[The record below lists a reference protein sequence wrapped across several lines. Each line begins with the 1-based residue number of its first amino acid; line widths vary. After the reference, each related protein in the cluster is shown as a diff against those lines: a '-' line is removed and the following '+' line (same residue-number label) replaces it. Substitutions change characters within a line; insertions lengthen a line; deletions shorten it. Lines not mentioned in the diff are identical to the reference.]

1 MNILVAVPPKILGSS
16 TKQNLHREGN
26 VENAGRREE
35 KKRKDDSMEK
45 EEDGEENDEE
55 A

>member
-1 MNILVAVPPKILGSS
+1 MNILVAVPPKILGSC

-26 VENAGRREE
+26 VENAGRRG